1 MIRHFDEVLEV
12 ARQVGGV
19 RIAVANGENDEVLE
33 AVEMARREGIA
44 EAILVGDVAKTKELM
59 RVRGIEESGY
69 TFEEAKTLEEC
80 AQKAVR
86 LVHDGKAQVL
96 MKGLVDTSILLRE
109 VLNKEYGLRASSL
122 LSHVAVME
130 LPRYHKLLTVT
141 DVAMNISP
149 DVSQKAQILRNALQ
163 VTRAL
168 RIEKAKV
175 AVLAAKEKTDDKM
188 PCTLEAKQLSEMS
201 FDGAVVAGPLA
212 LDNAVSKESARIKGL
227 TSVVAGDAD
236 ILLVP
241 DIEAGNILYKALNF
255 LTDSKGAGVLVGAAR
270 PIVLTSRADN
280 EPTKLHSIAL
290 AVLMSQVKED

>member
-19 RIAVANGENDEVLE
+19 RIAVANGANDEVLE

-44 EAILVGDVAKTKELM
+44 EAILVGDVAKTKERM

-130 LPRYHKLLTVT
+130 VPRYHKLLTVT
-141 DVAMNISP
+141 DAAMNISP

-188 PCTLEAKQLSEMS
+188 PCTLDAKKLSEMS
-201 FDGAVVAGPLA
+201 FAGAVVAGPLA

-241 DIEAGNILYKALNF
+241 DIEAGNILYKTLNF
-255 LTDSKGAGVLVGAAR
+255 LTDSKGAGVLVGAAS